1 MAIIKQPFGRYH
13 VIDSLLSTGERI
25 KTSEIQKEILYE
37 LQIKVSAKTINND
50 INDMRDSKALG
61 YYAPIEKDPSKK
73 AYYYTDPNYTIKAF
87 GLKESDINALQFYA
101 NTINQYKD
109 YEVFKDFS
117 TAIEKILAVLAGS
130 KAGPNLQ
137 KTRSIVQT
145 ERTPL
150 VTGGHLIPKI
160 VEAINTKCTITFK
173 YQKFDDEKV
182 KGVKLQPY
190 LLKEDRHLWYILGK
204 NHKGHLITY
213 ALDRIRDFT
222 VSNDKF
228 ILDDFDFE
236 DYFKYSFG
244 ITVTDEHAVT
254 VILSFTSFQ
263 GKYIKALPIHPTQK
277 IVIDDDQE
285 LRISVE
291 VKPAYEFYEK
301 ILGYG
306 ANVRVISPPEIVSDL
321 KERLEQ
327 ALNLYR

>member
-1 MAIIKQPFGRYH
+1 MAINKLPFGRYH
-13 VIDSLLSTGERI
+13 VIDSLLSKGERV
-25 KTSEIQKEILYE
+25 KTSEIQRAILYE
-37 LQIKVSAKTINND
+37 LQIKVSSKTINND
-50 INDMRDSKALG
+50 LNDMRDSKALG
-61 YYAPIEKDPSKK
+61 YFAPIEKDLSKK
-73 AYYYTDPNYTIKAF
+73 AYYYSDPDYTIKAF
-87 GLKESDINALQFYA
+87 GLKDADINALQFYA

-109 YEVFKDFS
+109 YEVFKDFA

-130 KAGPNLQ
+130 KGAPGIQ

-150 VTGGHLIPKI
+150 ITGGHLIPKI
-160 VEAINTKCTITFK
+160 VEAINTKYVIAFK

-182 KGVKLQPY
+182 KEVKLQPY
-190 LLKEDRHLWYILGK
+190 LLKEDRHLWYVLGK

-213 ALDRIRDFT
+213 ALDRIKDFT
-222 VSNDKF
+222 ISNDKF
-228 ILDDFDFE
+228 LPDDFDFE

-244 ITVTDEHAVT
+244 ITVTDEVPVNT
-254 VILSFTSFQ
+254 VLSFTPFQ

-277 IVIDDDQE
+277 ILLDNDQE

-321 KERLEQ
+321 KERLKQ
-327 ALNLYR
+327 ALNLYK